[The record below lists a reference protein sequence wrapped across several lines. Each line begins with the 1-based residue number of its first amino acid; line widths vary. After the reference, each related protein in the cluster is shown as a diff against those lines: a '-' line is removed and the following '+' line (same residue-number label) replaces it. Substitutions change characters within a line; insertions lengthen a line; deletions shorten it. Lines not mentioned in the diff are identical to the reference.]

1 MNPDR
6 PQHSTDSSCLGQTT
20 TAKKPLRIRL
30 IHGTW
35 GRAFFLKK
43 PRWFEEHSLFRTRF
57 ELALSKAGIEADIK
71 ASPWSGAQA
80 VTARHLAAKAL
91 ADELLQEQKD
101 EPPVTQI
108 IIGHSHGGTVG
119 MLAAHQMGEGGRELL
134 LATLATPF
142 MQIHPGR
149 LGSAFTRHL
158 EIWIANVF
166 PFIILVAGL
175 YATNR
180 SPQDLGWRD
189 APLIIGLLFVATII
203 SAVLFRAVLGSWIDP
218 NRVSTKITR
227 LHFMTLGGAEWGGR
241 RAPLIIRAVDDE
253 ASLTLAA
260 GAIANRL
267 TSLMFVSGAGL
278 AFWIGTL
285 LAPVIL
291 VQYWND
297 DLQNTLQNHSAVAFY
312 VVVAF
317 PAISFLLLAACG
329 IFKAVYGRELLFGA
343 LRVEI
348 NSQSVPDIAGQIAA
362 FTLPPVRSRNAR
374 LRHSIYDEEMV
385 VPALVAWIRASI
397 GPTP

>member
-1 MNPDR
+1 MGAPSGCWLHTRWERAAGNYCSP
-6 PQHSTDSSCLGQTT
+6 
-20 TAKKPLRIRL
+20 RL
-30 IHGTW
+30 Q
-35 GRAFFLKK
+35 
-43 PRWFEEHSLFRTRF
+43 PPSL
-57 ELALSKAGIEADIK
+57 
-71 ASPWSGAQA
+71 
-80 VTARHLAAKAL
+80 
-91 ADELLQEQKD
+91 
-101 EPPVTQI
+101 
-108 IIGHSHGGTVG
+108 
-119 MLAAHQMGEGGRELL
+119 
-134 LATLATPF
+134 
-142 MQIHPGR
+142 QIHPGR

-297 DLQNTLQNHSAVAFY
+297 DLQKYSSEPQVLWHFM
-312 VVVAF
+312 
-317 PAISFLLLAACG
+317 LLLRFLQFPSCCLQLAGFSRRCTVASCCLGPCG
-329 IFKAVYGRELLFGA
+329 WRLT
-343 LRVEI
+343 R
-348 NSQSVPDIAGQIAA
+348 SPCQI
-362 FTLPPVRSRNAR
+362 
-374 LRHSIYDEEMV
+374 
-385 VPALVAWIRASI
+385 
-397 GPTP
+397 

>member
-119 MLAAHQMGEGGRELL
+119 MLAAHQMERAAGNYCSPRLQPPSL
-134 LATLATPF
+134 
-142 MQIHPGR
+142 QIHPGR

-166 PFIILVAGL
+166 PFIILV
-175 YATNR
+175 
-180 SPQDLGWRD
+180 
-189 APLIIGLLFVATII
+189 
-203 SAVLFRAVLGSWIDP
+203 
-218 NRVSTKITR
+218 
-227 LHFMTLGGAEWGGR
+227 
-241 RAPLIIRAVDDE
+241 
-253 ASLTLAA
+253 
-260 GAIANRL
+260 
-267 TSLMFVSGAGL
+267 
-278 AFWIGTL
+278 
-285 LAPVIL
+285 
-291 VQYWND
+291 
-297 DLQNTLQNHSAVAFY
+297 
-312 VVVAF
+312 
-317 PAISFLLLAACG
+317 
-329 IFKAVYGRELLFGA
+329 
-343 LRVEI
+343 
-348 NSQSVPDIAGQIAA
+348 
-362 FTLPPVRSRNAR
+362 
-374 LRHSIYDEEMV
+374 
-385 VPALVAWIRASI
+385 
-397 GPTP
+397 